1 MLYLADQ
8 RAASRVGC
16 RGPPGLFAVTDTP
29 SNFTPPPTPAPA
41 QNHANLS
48 ALTVGFL
55 TILHDAN
62 GALGGYLV
70 TNAWGRPL
78 EFRLSTA
85 VQPNRVQ
92 QILYGPTL
100 TEYLHADLIGKTLV
114 EKTGAQPTLIVTDSI
129 PALALRNKLDVPMV
143 AIRPDDLDLSAA
155 DVIPLPHPRSSVL
168 LVYSA
173 RHAMDRS
180 RLEEILER
188 VDPAVDL
195 AEPFS
200 RIREAVGEARKMGV
214 TNRAA

>member
-1 MLYLADQ
+1 
-8 RAASRVGC
+8 
-16 RGPPGLFAVTDTP
+16 VTDTETNY
-29 SNFTPPPTPAPA
+29 SPPPEPIVAPH
-41 QNHANLS
+41 HANLS
-48 ALTVGFL
+48 AITIGFL

-114 EKTGAQPTLIVTDSI
+114 EKTGVQPTIIVTDSLS
-129 PALALRNKLDVPMV
+129 ALALRNKLDLPIV
-143 AIRPDDLDLSAA
+143 AIRPDDFDLSAS
-155 DVIPLPHPRSSVL
+155 DVLPLPHPRSSIL

-173 RHAMDRS
+173 RHAADRQ
-180 RLEEILER
+180 RIEEILER

-195 AEPFS
+195 AEPFT